1 MLMIIF
7 SLFEGATADCI
18 ALLQRFLDRSGDI
31 QSVSF
36 IAARAFPPALLKED
50 IVQEWITK

>member
-1 MLMIIF
+1 MIIF
-7 SLFEGATADCI
+7 SLFQGATPDCI
-18 ALLQRFLDRSGDI
+18 PLLQRFLDRSGDI